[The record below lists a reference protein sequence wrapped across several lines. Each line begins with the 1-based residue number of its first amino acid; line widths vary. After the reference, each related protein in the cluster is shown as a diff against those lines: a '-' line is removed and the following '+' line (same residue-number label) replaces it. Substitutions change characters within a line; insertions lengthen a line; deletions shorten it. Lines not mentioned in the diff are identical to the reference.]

1 MLKNLLYDQAFFNV
15 QYPDP
20 ENPSAHITLAEKI
33 DEIVKSAMAGI
44 NTGSITIVGVVF
56 VIWAAL
62 ALLITI
68 EQSFNNIYHVPEQ
81 RSILPA
87 G

>member
-1 MLKNLLYDQAFFNV
+1 M
-15 QYPDP
+15 
-20 ENPSAHITLAEKI
+20 T
-33 DEIVKSAMAGI
+33 GI

-68 EQSFNNIYHVPEQ
+68 EESFNNIWHVPEQ
-81 RSILPA
+81 RSILAA
-87 G
+87 GSSTTGRC